1 MSQWDTVTQL
11 LERSPGTYS
20 ACVYR
25 DGAIVYTHEADIVHS
40 AASLIKVPLAMAA
53 WGSDEAHRH
62 SAVGLDLA
70 ATVTLREE
78 DRVEGEGTFDQ
89 APAGTVR
96 TYAELI
102 SHALRESDNTAANAL
117 INALGI
123 EQLNTWMRS
132 APLKLQL
139 TTLRRHFM
147 DWAAAAAGRQNVTT
161 AREMC
166 RVFAALLDE
175 KEHYAALLDW
185 LASSPYDE
193 KLVAGVPCGIKVA
206 HKVGDLP
213 GVEHDVGIIYAP
225 AAPFIVALL
234 GSGVPDEQTGR
245 ATLAEASGL
254 IYEVMDGFAV
264 GY

>member
-1 MSQWDTVTQL
+1 MSQWDAVAQL

-25 DGAIVYTHEADIVHS
+25 DGDFMYTYEADVVHQ
-40 AASLIKVPLAMAA
+40 AASLIKVPLAMAS
-53 WGSDEAHRH
+53 WGSNQTHQH
-62 SAVGLDLA
+62 SGVGLDLA

-89 APAGTVR
+89 ALAGTVR

-102 SHALRESDNTAANAL
+102 GYALRESDNTAANAL
-117 INALGI
+117 IKASGI
-123 EQLNTWMRS
+123 EQINAWMRS

-147 DWAAAAAGRQNVTT
+147 DWAAAAAGRENVTT

-175 KEHYAALLDW
+175 KEHYDALLRW
-185 LASSPYDE
+185 LVSSPYDE
-193 KLVAGVPCGIKVA
+193 KLVAGVPPGIKVA

-234 GSGVPDEQTGR
+234 GSGVPDEQTGK
-245 ATLAEASGL
+245 ATIAEASRL
-254 IYEVMDGFAV
+254 IYQVMEAGI
-264 GY
+264 

>member
-1 MSQWDTVTQL
+1 MSQWSALTQL
-11 LERSPGTYS
+11 LERSPGSYS

-25 DGAIVYTHEADIVHS
+25 DGAIMYTHEADVVHP

-53 WGSDEAHRH
+53 WDSNQAHQP
-62 SAVGLDLA
+62 SGVGLDLA

-102 SHALRESDNTAANAL
+102 SHTLRESDNTAANAL

-123 EQLNTWMRS
+123 EQINAWMRS
-132 APLKLQL
+132 APLDLQL
-139 TTLRRHFM
+139 TMLRRHFM
-147 DWAAAAAGRQNVTT
+147 DWAAAAAGRENVTT

-175 KEHYAALLDW
+175 KEHYDALLHW

-193 KLVAGVPCGIKVA
+193 KLVAGIPPGIKVA

-225 AAPFIVALL
+225 SKPFIVALL
-234 GSGVPDEQTGR
+234 GSGIPDEQTGK
-245 ATLAEASGL
+245 ATIAEASRL
-254 IYEVMDGFAV
+254 IYEVIEAGI
-264 GY
+264 